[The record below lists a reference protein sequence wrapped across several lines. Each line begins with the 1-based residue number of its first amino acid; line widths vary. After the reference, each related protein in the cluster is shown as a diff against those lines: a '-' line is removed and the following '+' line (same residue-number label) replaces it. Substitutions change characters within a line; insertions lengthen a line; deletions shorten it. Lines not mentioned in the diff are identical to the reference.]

1 MSTSSTDR
9 IDQLALVWLMVPRK
23 ESRVSGFSE
32 QLKPI
37 ADGAD
42 ERTRLANESVAR
54 LRGRGMLEPG
64 NLLRL
69 TEAGRRS
76 AAEILGVASIPARQ
90 KKLEWAKKVLLLRTM
105 DVVPTPAALAKAGT
119 AAAFAAR
126 IVARRHSIHG
136 KVEADPSK
144 VLAVLARRALGLQDT
159 PTELKLKDVFSAV
172 FLRGDPPMPLDEA
185 SAHGQNGHSGPA
197 SGTWLLRLDDCDI
210 DEFAQRVR
218 EAARS
223 AETGR
228 WHGAV
233 FISHVWSTLQARGD
247 VGITFEKFKRR
258 LIQAYQKELIE
269 LSRADLVEAMPTAD
283 VTESETVHS
292 GARFHFVRL
301 EQLAS

>member
-1 MSTSSTDR
+1 
-9 IDQLALVWLMVPRK
+9 MVPRK

-32 QLKPI
+32 QLKPVV
-37 ADGAD
+37 DGKD
-42 ERTRLANESVAR
+42 DRRRLANESVTR

-64 NLLRL
+64 SRLQL

-76 AAEILGVASIPARQ
+76 AAEVLGIPSIPGGI
-90 KKLEWAKKVLLLRTM
+90 KFEWAKKVLLLRSM
-105 DVVPTPAALAKAGT
+105 DMAPTPAAINT
-119 AAAFAAR
+119 ARRADVIAAR
-126 IVARRHSIHG
+126 IVARRHKIDR
-136 KVEADPSK
+136 KVEADPSR
-144 VLAVLARRALGLQDT
+144 VLAVLARRALGLEET
-159 PTELKLKDVFSAV
+159 PTPLKLNDAFSAV
-172 FLRGDPPMPLDEA
+172 FLMGHSPTPLDEDTA
-185 SAHGQNGHSGPA
+185 NGHSGPA
-197 SGTWLLRLDDCDI
+197 SGTVLLRLDDCDL
-210 DEFAQRVR
+210 DEFAQLVM

-223 AETGR
+223 AETRR

-258 LIQAYQKELIE
+258 LIQAYQKDLIE

>member
-9 IDQLALVWLMVPRK
+9 IDQLALVWLLVPRK
-23 ESRVSGFSE
+23 ESRVGGFSE
-32 QLKPI
+32 QLKPL
-37 ADGAD
+37 AEGAD
-42 ERTRLANESVAR
+42 ERRRLADESVAR

-64 NLLRL
+64 NRLQL

-76 AAEILGVASIPARQ
+76 AAEVLGFGSVPGGRNA
-90 KKLEWAKKVLLLRTM
+90 LEWAKKVLLLRSM
-105 DVVPTPAALAKAGT
+105 DVAPTPTAISTAGT
-119 AAAFAAR
+119 GGVLAAR
-126 IVARRHSIHG
+126 IVARRHKVDR
-136 KVEADPSK
+136 KVETDPAK
-144 VLAVLARRALGLQDT
+144 VLTVLAGRALGLEEI
-159 PTELKLKDVFSAV
+159 PTALTFKDAFSAV
-172 FLRGDPPMPLDEA
+172 FLKGHSPTPLDEDTA
-185 SAHGQNGHSGPA
+185 NGHSGPV
-197 SGTWLLRLDDCDI
+197 SSTTLLRLEHCDLH
-210 DEFAQRVR
+210 EFAQRVT

-233 FISHVWSTLQARGD
+233 FISHVWNTLRARGD

-258 LIQAYQKELIE
+258 LIEAHQKDLIE

>member
-42 ERTRLANESVAR
+42 ERKRLANESVAR

-64 NLLRL
+64 NLLQL

-76 AAEILGVASIPARQ
+76 AAEILGVANIPARQ
-90 KKLEWAKKVLLLRTM
+90 KKLEWAKRVLLLRSM
-105 DVVPTPAALAKAGT
+105 DVVPTVPALSTAGT
-119 AAAFAAR
+119 AAVFAAR
-126 IVARRHSIHG
+126 IVARRHNVDRKI
-136 KVEADPSK
+136 ETDPSK
-144 VLAVLARRALGLQDT
+144 VLNVLARRALGLEGK
-159 PTELKLKDVFSAV
+159 PTALTFAEAFSAV
-172 FLRGDPPMPLDEA
+172 FLLGHSPTPLDDVGA
-185 SAHGQNGHSGPA
+185 NGHNGPA
-197 SGTWLLRLDDCDI
+197 AGTVLLRLQDCDLR
-210 DEFAQRVR
+210 EFAQRVMD
-218 EAARS
+218 AARS
-223 AETGR
+223 AETRR

-233 FISHVWSTLQARGD
+233 FISQVWSTLQARGEL
-247 VGITFEKFKRR
+247 GTTFEKFKRR
-258 LIQAYQKELIE
+258 LIEAHQEKLIE

-283 VTESETVHS
+283 VTASETVHS